1 MDRELRPM
9 GRYEW
14 EQVVRRARLG
24 GIVRGSGRVGKDG
37 RKTKGGM
44 AAALVKAIALG
55 FATYANDKG
64 REIWPGDATLAVDLE
79 TSVASVETVRRLLLH
94 LGLMVRVRAPWG
106 DHGTEYRLTLPDD
119 LLDVVEVLTPAQ
131 HKLAANRLREGRR
144 GRANGVSAG
153 TTSESRAVYPPVPPA
168 AVDDVV
174 DNPVDEVVPVD
185 PPNTPARIMPGVSA
199 GTTDPTNGVSAG
211 PRMVYPPDTHTDHDR
226 PLSTTDHPDG
236 DLRTAV
242 TPVDDRPREQDQI
255 SVGCGQCAK
264 GFVKTAD
271 AVARCPT
278 CHPAADPADELPNNV
293 IRFPSERVA

>member
-1 MDRELRPM
+1 MDRELRPV

-24 GIVRGSGRVGKDG
+24 GIVQGSSRVGKDG
-37 RKTKGGM
+37 RRTKGGM

-144 GRANGVSAG
+144 GKSSGVSAG
-153 TTSESRAVYPPVPPA
+153 TTGESTTVYPPVPPSVVDEPVDK
-168 AVDDVV
+168 AVD
-174 DNPVDEVVPVD
+174 NVPSVYPPDTPD
-185 PPNTPARIMPGVSA
+185 PIMPGVSA
-199 GTTDPTNGVSAG
+199 GTTDPTNGVSGG

-226 PLSTTDHPDG
+226 PLTTTDHPDT

-242 TPVDDRPREQDQI
+242 TPVDERARERDQI
-255 SVGCGQCAK
+255 LVGCGQCAK
-264 GFVKTAD
+264 GYVRTAD
-271 AVARCPT
+271 SVARCPT
-278 CHPAADPADELPNNV
+278 CHPDDLPSNV